1 MNYCLQI
8 LAIYTLLIINTFNAK
23 AQTLSTV
30 DLGDIESL
38 TSEVSSNLF
47 YQGLMTLYK
56 DDQRIGELVDLEYR
70 FLYYG
75 FAYQDAYQP
84 YNFGKETL
92 VFQKKIKKKSYQ
104 AALEVSRSLFEK
116 DPFNLNLLSK
126 ITMCYVAENEA
137 VTAQIWQTRYDRVLQ
152 AILASGDGMSK
163 KTAFVVNSG
172 SDEKEVL
179 RYLELE
185 VIGQALED
193 YYEIFTVAQPNG
205 KGVEKIY
212 FCIKKP
218 MEKLEEL
225 VGE

>member
-1 MNYCLQI
+1 
-8 LAIYTLLIINTFNAK
+8 
-23 AQTLSTV
+23 
-30 DLGDIESL
+30 
-38 TSEVSSNLF
+38 
-47 YQGLMTLYK
+47 
-56 DDQRIGELVDLEYR
+56 
-70 FLYYG
+70 
-75 FAYQDAYQP
+75 
-84 YNFGKETL
+84 
-92 VFQKKIKKKSYQ
+92 
-104 AALEVSRSLFEK
+104 
-116 DPFNLNLLSK
+116 
-126 ITMCYVAENEA
+126 MCYVAENEA

-152 AILASGDGMSK
+152 AILASGNGMSK